1 MKSTKYIL
9 FLSLILT
16 ILSCNDKPQ
25 KRVKLEI
32 LCDKLND
39 DELNELKE
47 LITPIE
53 INDTCV
59 VFNPVVFK
67 RLDRNDNKKLSYLES
82 KKLNFEKI
90 SAVKTSLNNNFK
102 NDIITYL
109 KSEMKNDYNIE
120 LITSQYKNNGEFFSY
135 KKDSE
140 ENDVYNEVD
149 KLKSSINTILFK
161 KNINKI
167 IIAYNIT
174 YNVNRNPIEV
184 VDSPIVKKPTPSSGG
199 PIPMPPKDSPV
210 SDGCNQ
216 KLSATDVQ
224 DFISK
229 LSNVN
234 YLLTCREVLRDRYI
248 YKFFNNN
255 AKVYILNNNGDKI
268 NNFSIKSF
276 TQQLMTSHRPY
287 RVEDIEDINGKIT
300 IINLSTL

>member
-1 MKSTKYIL
+1 MKNTKYIL

-59 VFNPVVFK
+59 VFNPIVFK
-67 RLDRNDNKKLSYLES
+67 RIDRNDNKKLSYLES

-135 KKDSE
+135 NKDSE
-140 ENDVYNEVD
+140 QNDVYNEVD
-149 KLKSSINTILFK
+149 KLKNSINTILFK

-167 IIAYNIT
+167 IISYNLKSIAP
-174 YNVNRNPIEV
+174 PII
-184 VDSPIVKKPTPSSGG
+184 DTPIINEPERDTPIINEPG
-199 PIPMPPKDSPV
+199 PGTPPI
-210 SDGCNQ
+210 GCNQ

-224 DFISK
+224 DFVSK
-229 LSNVN
+229 LANVD
-234 YLLTCREVLRDRYI
+234 YLLSCRENLRDRYI
-248 YKFFNNN
+248 YKFFNSN
-255 AKVYILNNNGDKI
+255 ARVYILNNNGDKI
-268 NNFSIKSF
+268 DNYSVKSF
-276 TQQLMTSHRPY
+276 CQKLITTHKY
-287 RVEDIEDINGKIT
+287 YEVVESEDNNGKIT
-300 IINLSTL
+300 IVNLRTR

>member
-1 MKSTKYIL
+1 MKNNIYIL

-39 DELNELKE
+39 EELNELKE

-59 VFNPVVFK
+59 VFNPIIFK

-102 NDIITYL
+102 NDIIEYL

-135 KKDSE
+135 NKDSE
-140 ENDVYNEVD
+140 ENEVYNEVD
-149 KLKSSINTILFK
+149 KLKNSINTILFK

-174 YNVNRNPIEV
+174 YNVNSKPIEV
-184 VDSPIVKKPTPSSGG
+184 VDTPIVKKPTPPSVDPRSLL
-199 PIPMPPKDSPV
+199 PKVNPV

-234 YLLTCREVLRDRYI
+234 YLLTCREELRDKYI
-248 YKFFNNN
+248 GRFFNNG

-268 NNFSIKSF
+268 DNYSVKSF
-276 TQQLMTSHRPY
+276 CQKLITTHKY
-287 RVEDIEDINGKIT
+287 YEVVESEDNNGKIT
-300 IINLSTL
+300 IINLRTR